1 MYGKGL
7 LEGLKITVGHL
18 FGKTITQKYPEVKPN
33 LPPCTRCFFEL
44 IEEKCIACGICANAC
59 PNNVIEVQSVRGED
73 KKRKLTGY
81 KMELGY
87 CLFCGLCVESCPT
100 DALNF
105 TQDFELSCYHRD
117 NTVYYF
123 VEGQTDENSVEDKV
137 KKSEA

>member
-7 LEGLKITVGHL
+7 LEGLKVTVGHL
-18 FGKTITQKYPEVKPN
+18 FGKKITQNYPEVKPN
-33 LPPCTRCFFEL
+33 LPPRSHGFFEL
-44 IEEKCIACGICANAC
+44 NEEKCGACGICANAC
-59 PNNVIEVQSVRGED
+59 PIDVIEIQSVRGED
-73 KKRKLTGY
+73 KKRKLTGF

-100 DALNF
+100 DALNV

-123 VEGQTDENSVEDKV
+123 VEGQTDDNPVEAEI
-137 KKSEA
+137 KKSET